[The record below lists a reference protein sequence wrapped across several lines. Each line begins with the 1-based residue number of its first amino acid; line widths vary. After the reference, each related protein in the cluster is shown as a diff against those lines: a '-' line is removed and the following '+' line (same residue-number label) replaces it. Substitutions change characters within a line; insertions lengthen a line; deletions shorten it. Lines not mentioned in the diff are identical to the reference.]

1 VKYHLTELFKR
12 ACVGVGTVSRM
23 LNNSGYV
30 AEETREKIEIAMRE
44 LNYTPNE
51 LAVKFVAYDGT
62 FITEMVE
69 PKMTAV
75 VQPIEI

>member
-1 VKYHLTELFKR
+1 M
-12 ACVGVGTVSRM
+12 GTVSRM